1 MTILVTRPRSQYPGD
16 ALASI
21 GEDPRGR
28 LRAAAWLAQL
38 AYEDDVGKVDD
49 IAASW
54 SLVRRLSLAPLTG
67 GLPWQAETRLH
78 LLEGDHLTIVS
89 FCGTDPLRFA
99 NWVTNLRILPAES
112 GIHSGFLAALDAAW
126 SQVVPWL
133 PAAGIG
139 RRLWFVGHSLGA
151 ALAALCA
158 LWAAERL
165 ALKADRVFAFGMPR
179 VGGEDFAN
187 RYETLL
193 GDRTLRL
200 VHGHDV
206 VPHVPPSELGF
217 RHVGRRLSCPGG
229 GRFDLARTA
238 AVGDDAP
245 ATPDSLVEAAGLLLS
260 LAAGPLSATL
270 RDDPLGLAS
279 TLLPSVIA
287 DHLPDRY
294 CTACGP

>member
-1 MTILVTRPRSQYPGD
+1 MTIIVTRPRSQYPGD
-16 ALASI
+16 ALAGI
-21 GEDPRGR
+21 GGDLRGR

-38 AYEDDVGKVDD
+38 AYEDDLEKVDD

-54 SLVRRLSLAPLTG
+54 SLVRRLSLAPLTDRP
-67 GLPWQAETRLH
+67 PWQAETRLH
-78 LLEGDHLTIVS
+78 LLEGDGLTIVS

-99 NWVTNLRILPAES
+99 NWMTNLRILPGE
-112 GIHSGFLAALDAAW
+112 GGVHRGFLAALDTVW
-126 SQVVPWL
+126 PQVAPCL
-133 PAAGIG
+133 PAGGGG
-139 RRLWFVGHSLGA
+139 RRLWVVGHSLGA

-158 LWAAERL
+158 LRAAETL

-187 RYETLL
+187 RYEASL
-193 GDRTLRL
+193 GDTTLRL
-200 VHGHDV
+200 VHGRDF

-217 RHVGRRLSCPGG
+217 RHVGRRLSCLGG
-229 GRFDLARTA
+229 DRFDPARTA
-238 AVGDDAP
+238 TARDDAP
-245 ATPDSLVEAAGLLLS
+245 ATPDSLVEAAGLLLA

-279 TLLPSVIA
+279 TLLPSIIA

-294 CTACGP
+294 CAACGL